1 MSKQIGIPVARM
13 IRAVIVPLAAIG
25 FVLAWS
31 SGFIVAKI
39 GTEDVPVLTVL
50 LWRFVPLAVG
60 LAIVLVLSGQWRNA
74 TRAQLRS
81 QLAIGLFAQFGYV
94 VFVYASVA
102 VGISTGTT
110 ALIDAV
116 QPLVIAALAGPLLH
130 VRVPGA
136 QWLGLG
142 IGAVGVFLIV
152 QSQFGASDAPPIAY
166 ALPAL
171 AMVSLITATILE
183 RRSPH
188 RSPVLLTLTV
198 HATATMVLLA
208 VLALA
213 TGQAVPP
220 GDASFWLTTLFLA
233 LVPTLSAYG
242 LYWWLLRRIGVTVL
256 NALLF
261 LVAPTTAVAGALLF
275 REPFTLLT
283 AGGFLLSAAG
293 VALVL
298 VSDAR
303 GRVGARRVSNRR
315 LSAPPGADPADAA
328 SPRPVPD
335 SAPQGAR

>member
-1 MSKQIGIPVARM
+1 MSKQIGIVF
-13 IRAVIVPLAAIG
+13 AAAA

-50 LWRFVPLAVG
+50 LWRFVPLALG
-60 LAIVLVLSGQWRNA
+60 LAIVLLLSGQWRNA
-74 TRAQLRS
+74 GRAQLRS
-81 QLAIGLFAQFGYV
+81 QLVIGLFAQFGYV

-116 QPLVIAALAGPLLH
+116 QPLIIAALAGPLLH

-198 HATATMVLLA
+198 HATATTVLLA

-213 TGQAVPP
+213 TGAAVPP
-220 GDASFWLTTLFLA
+220 GDATFWLTTLFLA

-303 GRVGARRVSNRR
+303 GRVS
-315 LSAPPGADPADAA
+315 DPASGAPADDA
-328 SPRPVPD
+328 SPRRAPD
-335 SAPQGAR
+335 CARQGAR

>member
-1 MSKQIGIPVARM
+1 MSKQIGIVF
-13 IRAVIVPLAAIG
+13 AAAA

-60 LAIVLVLSGQWRNA
+60 LAIVLLVSGRWRDVG
-74 TRAQLRS
+74 RAQLRS
-81 QLAIGLFAQFGYV
+81 QLVIGLFAQFGYV

-198 HATATMVLLA
+198 HATATTVLLA

-213 TGQAVPP
+213 TGAAVPP
-220 GDASFWLTTLFLA
+220 GDATFWLTTLFLA

-303 GRVGARRVSNRR
+303 GRVS
-315 LSAPPGADPADAA
+315 DPASGAPADDA
-328 SPRPVPD
+328 SPRRAPD
-335 SAPQGAR
+335 CARQGAR

>member
-1 MSKQIGIPVARM
+1 MSKQIGIVF
-13 IRAVIVPLAAIG
+13 AAAA

-60 LAIVLVLSGQWRNA
+60 LAIVLLVSGQWRNA
-74 TRAQLRS
+74 SQAQLRS
-81 QLAIGLFAQFGYV
+81 QLVIGLFAQFGYV

-171 AMVSLITATILE
+171 AMASLITATILE

-198 HATATMVLLA
+198 HATATTVLLA

-213 TGQAVPP
+213 TGAAVPP
-220 GDASFWLTTLFLA
+220 GDATFWLTTLFLA

-303 GRVGARRVSNRR
+303 GRVGARSRVS
-315 LSAPPGADPADAA
+315 DPASGAPAGDA
-328 SPRPVPD
+328 SPRRAPD

>member
-1 MSKQIGIPVARM
+1 MSKQIGIVF
-13 IRAVIVPLAAIG
+13 AAAA

-60 LAIVLVLSGQWRNA
+60 LAIVLLVSGRWRDVG
-74 TRAQLRS
+74 RAQLRS
-81 QLAIGLFAQFGYV
+81 QLVIGLFAQFGYV

-198 HATATMVLLA
+198 HATATTVLLA

-213 TGQAVPP
+213 TGAAVPP
-220 GDASFWLTTLFLA
+220 GDATFWLTTLFLA

-303 GRVGARRVSNRR
+303 GRVSARSRVSGPSRA
-315 LSAPPGADPADAA
+315 SDPASGAPADDA
-328 SPRPVPD
+328 SPRRAPD
-335 SAPQGAR
+335 CARQGAR

>member
-1 MSKQIGIPVARM
+1 MSKQIGIPLG
-13 IRAVIVPLAAIG
+13 RALLIPCAATA

-60 LAIVLVLSGQWRNA
+60 LALVLVLSGRWRDVDP
-74 TRAQLRS
+74 AQLRS
-81 QLAIGLFAQFGYV
+81 QLVIGLFAQFGYV

-142 IGAVGVFLIV
+142 VGAAGVFLIV
-152 QSQFGASDAPPIAY
+152 QSQSGASAAPAIAY

-208 VLALA
+208 VLAFA
-213 TGQAVPP
+213 TGTATPP
-220 GDASFWLTTLFLA
+220 TDATFWLTTLFLA
-233 LVPTLSAYG
+233 LVPTLAAYG

-261 LVAPTTAVAGALLF
+261 LVAPTTAVAGWLLF
-275 REPFTLLT
+275 GEPFTLLT
-283 AGGFLLSAAG
+283 GGGFLLSAAG

-303 GRVGARRVSNRR
+303 AR
-315 LSAPPGADPADAA
+315 LSAAASRDPADDA

-335 SAPQGAR
+335 CAPQGAR

>member
-1 MSKQIGIPVARM
+1 MSKQIGIVF
-13 IRAVIVPLAAIG
+13 AAAA

-60 LAIVLVLSGQWRNA
+60 LAIVLLVSGRWRDVG
-74 TRAQLRS
+74 RAQLRS
-81 QLAIGLFAQFGYV
+81 QLVIGLFAQFGYV

-152 QSQFGASDAPPIAY
+152 QSQFGSSDAPPIAY

-198 HATATMVLLA
+198 HATATTVLLA

-213 TGQAVPP
+213 TGAAVPP
-220 GDASFWLTTLFLA
+220 GDATFWLTTLFLA

-303 GRVGARRVSNRR
+303 GRVSGPASGA
-315 LSAPPGADPADAA
+315 PAGDA
-328 SPRPVPD
+328 SPRRAPD
-335 SAPQGAR
+335 CARQGAR

>member
-1 MSKQIGIPVARM
+1 MSKQIGIVF
-13 IRAVIVPLAAIG
+13 AAAA

-60 LAIVLVLSGQWRNA
+60 LAIVLLVSGRWRDVG
-74 TRAQLRS
+74 RAQLRS
-81 QLAIGLFAQFGYV
+81 QLVIGLFAQFGYV

-152 QSQFGASDAPPIAY
+152 QSQFGSSDAPPIAY

-198 HATATMVLLA
+198 HATATTVLLA

-213 TGQAVPP
+213 TGAAVPP
-220 GDASFWLTTLFLA
+220 GDATFWLTTLFLA

-303 GRVGARRVSNRR
+303 GRVGARSRVS
-315 LSAPPGADPADAA
+315 DPASGAPAGDA
-328 SPRPVPD
+328 SPRRAPD
-335 SAPQGAR
+335 CARQAAR

>member
-1 MSKQIGIPVARM
+1 LV
-13 IRAVIVPLAAIG
+13 
-25 FVLAWS
+25 
-31 SGFIVAKI
+31 SGRWR
-39 GTEDVPVLTVL
+39 DV
-50 LWRFVPLAVG
+50 G
-60 LAIVLVLSGQWRNA
+60 
-74 TRAQLRS
+74 RAQLRS
-81 QLAIGLFAQFGYV
+81 QLVIGLFAQFGYV

-198 HATATMVLLA
+198 HATATTVLLA

-213 TGQAVPP
+213 TGAAVPP
-220 GDASFWLTTLFLA
+220 GDATFWLTTLFLA

-303 GRVGARRVSNRR
+303 GRVS
-315 LSAPPGADPADAA
+315 DPASGAPADDA
-328 SPRPVPD
+328 SPRRAPD
-335 SAPQGAR
+335 CARQGAR

>member
-1 MSKQIGIPVARM
+1 MSKQIGV
-13 IRAVIVPLAAIG
+13 VFAAAA

-50 LWRFVPLAVG
+50 LWRFVPLALG
-60 LAIVLVLSGQWRNA
+60 LAIVLLVSGRWRDVG
-74 TRAQLRS
+74 RAQLRS
-81 QLAIGLFAQFGYV
+81 QLVIGLFAQFGYV

-116 QPLVIAALAGPLLH
+116 QPLIIAALAGPLLH

-198 HATATMVLLA
+198 HATATTVLLA

-213 TGQAVPP
+213 TGAAVPP
-220 GDASFWLTTLFLA
+220 GDATFWLTTLFLA

-303 GRVGARRVSNRR
+303 GRVGARSRVS
-315 LSAPPGADPADAA
+315 DPASGAPADDA
-328 SPRPVPD
+328 SPRRAPD
-335 SAPQGAR
+335 CARQGAR

>member
-1 MSKQIGIPVARM
+1 MSKQIGIVF
-13 IRAVIVPLAAIG
+13 AAG
-25 FVLAWS
+25 AFVLAWS

-60 LAIVLVLSGQWRNA
+60 LAIVLLVSGRWRDVG
-74 TRAQLRS
+74 RAQLRS
-81 QLAIGLFAQFGYV
+81 QLVIGLFAQFGYV

-198 HATATMVLLA
+198 HATATTVLLA

-213 TGQAVPP
+213 TGAAVPP
-220 GDASFWLTTLFLA
+220 GDATFWLTTLFLA

-303 GRVGARRVSNRR
+303 GRVS
-315 LSAPPGADPADAA
+315 DPASGAPADDA
-328 SPRPVPD
+328 SPRRAPD
-335 SAPQGAR
+335 CARQGAR

>member
-1 MSKQIGIPVARM
+1 MSKQIGIVFAAVA
-13 IRAVIVPLAAIG
+13 

-60 LAIVLVLSGQWRNA
+60 LAIVLLVSGRWRDVG
-74 TRAQLRS
+74 RAQLRS
-81 QLAIGLFAQFGYV
+81 QLVIGLFAQFGYV

-152 QSQFGASDAPPIAY
+152 QSQFGSSDAPPIAY

-198 HATATMVLLA
+198 HATATTVLLA

-213 TGQAVPP
+213 AGAAVPP
-220 GDASFWLTTLFLA
+220 GDATFWLTTLFLA

-303 GRVGARRVSNRR
+303 GRVGARSRVS
-315 LSAPPGADPADAA
+315 DPASGAPAGDA
-328 SPRPVPD
+328 SPRRAPD
-335 SAPQGAR
+335 CARQAAR